1 MANPTKYLSAI
12 AIAWLAGCATGTVQ
26 QSGAP
31 RIDIDSHVVL
41 ASIARER
48 QNVAEAADNYLVAAL
63 LSDDPGLA
71 ELATELAHE
80 ANLTELGREA
90 AEHWQM
96 LTPDNPRVHQY
107 LGAFNLRSGDLDG
120 AVVEFEQILEAT
132 KNHGPALAYLIE
144 FLADESD
151 SQITTAVVSQLVAN
165 YPGTPEGHYGLARL
179 GLRSGNY
186 QMALEN
192 AERVVEL
199 EPEWVEAQLLY
210 ARMLVITG
218 GTEEGLALAQSI
230 AEEQPELEVH
240 LQYAELLLSA
250 GRHEPAR
257 DLLDGILSDNPGLP
271 EAVRALAFL
280 TLTLDDLE
288 ASKGHFTDLRGQPRY
303 RDEAFFYL
311 GRIAETEEQALQA
324 MRSYSR
330 VTSGNNAV
338 EAQLRA
344 ANLLYTS
351 LGDPE
356 GAVQHLREFGIAN
369 PDYSTEMLVAEMEL
383 LVQFDRDE
391 AAMQLIAAAV
401 AESPNNQTLQD
412 AHAQLYISIA
422 QRAISVDD
430 LDTAEDTYK
439 EGLRLYRDNRS
450 LRYAQAL
457 LYQEQGRHRRSA
469 NALESLIRDVPDDAG
484 LLNALGYLLTD
495 QMDRHGEAREYL
507 EQALALEPNN
517 PAIIDSMGWV
527 LFNLGEFEA
536 ALGHLERAYGLF
548 PDAEVAA
555 HIVDTQWALGN
566 REQALELLQQKLAE
580 NPESRHLKEL
590 DQRLAP

>member
-48 QNVAEAADNYLVAAL
+48 QNVAEAADNYLAAAL

-107 LGAFNLRSGDLDG
+107 SGAFNLRSGDLDG
-120 AVVEFEQILEAT
+120 AVAEFEQILEAT
-132 KNHGPALAYLIE
+132 ENHGPALAYLIE

-218 GTEEGLALAQSI
+218 STEEGLALAQSI

-383 LVQFDRDE
+383 LVQLDRDE

-517 PAIIDSMGWV
+517 PAIIDSMGWA

>member
-31 RIDIDSHVVL
+31 RIDLDSHVVL
-41 ASIARER
+41 ASIAREG
-48 QNVAEAADNYLVAAL
+48 QNVAEAADNYLAAAL

-80 ANLTELGREA
+80 ADLTELGREA

-120 AVVEFEQILEAT
+120 AVAEFEQILEAT
-132 KNHGPALAYLIE
+132 ENHGPALAYLIE

-218 GTEEGLALAQSI
+218 STEEGLALAQSI

-356 GAVQHLREFGIAN
+356 GAAQHLREFGIAN
-369 PDYSTEMLVAEMEL
+369 PDYSTEMLVAEMKL
-383 LVQFDRDE
+383 LVQLDRDE

-401 AESPNNQTLQD
+401 AASPNDQTLQD

-422 QRAISVDD
+422 QRAISVND

-566 REQALELLQQKLAE
+566 RGQALELLQQKLAE